1 MNLTDTEKKCIIL
14 AMNEGAASG
23 EIEAAAAKFVLLLRK
38 RYVDGYALLKDLEVL
53 PDRGSVTV
61 AERQAAWQRRR
72 DVYGS
77 TMFPFGKHKGKTL
90 SQIPADYLLWI
101 LKNVDHL
108 SDPLRSAIENFL
120 DTKAPASAA
129 YW

>member
-77 TMFPFGKHKGKTL
+77 TMFPFGKHKGKTPEPDPCRL
-90 SQIPADYLLWI
+90 SP
-101 LKNVDHL
+101 VD
-108 SDPLRSAIENFL
+108 SEECGPPE
-120 DTKAPASAA
+120 
-129 YW
+129 